1 MPIPGDNLAARLL
14 ETALARQ
21 WGDRVALREGART
34 WTYAELADRVQ
45 RVAAVLRSLGI
56 DRGERVAVLMPDSLD
71 AAAAILGSIHAGAV
85 AVPLSELARSTDVR
99 AYLMHCDAAAAIV
112 HEALVPALDAV
123 RGEVTGLREVL
134 CVGGAP
140 PTGIH
145 DYHRLLE
152 EAVPTREAA
161 AVAPHDPAVMVYSTA
176 DVEQELRG
184 VPHAHA
190 TPMLAFASF
199 AQGILGLEESDRVFC
214 MIRLSTTYGLGTGLI
229 FPLAAGA
236 QTLLLAEKPRS
247 ETVLAAIAS
256 FDPTVILAAPSLYG
270 QLARDAEAA
279 EPSDPASR
287 PLARCRACVSGT
299 EAMPPRLLDKARDV
313 LGADVIVGYGLTEA
327 FQFVLVGSADVA
339 RQGACG
345 RPVSGFDVRIVD
357 EEGQPVGP
365 NVIGTLQ
372 VRGPTLLGTY
382 WGAKEPDRL
391 DDGWFTTRDRFM
403 RDEHGSHYHFGR
415 LDDIF
420 KVGGKWVSPAE
431 MERVLGAHEAVWE
444 CAVIGAEDQDGLTK
458 PMAFVV
464 PNIGHT
470 ADAELARALRDH
482 LKNELAPYK
491 YPRWIE
497 FVDKLPRGPHGKIL
511 RYKLQARGKRRTQ
524 TKPQNAS
531 PSPSPSPTPD
541 AASPAETPAQTPPET
556 PSE

>member
-45 RVAAVLRSLGI
+45 RVAAVLRALGI
-56 DRGERVAVLMPDSLD
+56 ERGERVAVLMPDSLD
-71 AAAAILGSIHAGAV
+71 AAAAILGTIHAGAV
-85 AVPLSELARSTDVR
+85 AVPLSELARPTDVR
-99 AYLMHCDAAAAIV
+99 AYLVHCGAAAAIV
-112 HEALVPALDAV
+112 HAALVPALDAV
-123 RGEVTGLREVL
+123 RGEVPALREVL
-134 CVGGAP
+134 CVGGTP

-145 DYHRLLE
+145 DYHRLIE
-152 EAVPTREAA
+152 EAVPTRAAA
-161 AVAPHDPAVMVYSTA
+161 AVAPHDPAVLVYSTA

-199 AQGILGLEESDRVFC
+199 AQGVLGMDEDDRVFC
-214 MIRLSTTYGLGTGLI
+214 MIRLSTTYGLGIGLI

-247 ETVLAAIAS
+247 ETVLAAIAA

-270 QLARDAEAA
+270 QLARDTQDTESAGSA
-279 EPSDPASR
+279 EPASPPVAK

-299 EAMPPRLLDKARDV
+299 EAMPPRLIDKVRDV

-327 FQFVLVGSADVA
+327 FQFVLVGTADVA

-357 EEGQPVGP
+357 DAGQPVGP

-372 VRGPTLLGTY
+372 VRGPTLLATY
-382 WGAKEPDRL
+382 WDAQEPERL
-391 DDGWFTTRDRFM
+391 EDGWFTTRDRFM

-464 PNIGHT
+464 PNIGHSP
-470 ADAELARALRDH
+470 DAEMARALRDH

-524 TKPQNAS
+524 GMPQNAS
-531 PSPSPSPTPD
+531 PAPAPD
-541 AASPAETPAQTPPET
+541 AATPAQTPPET
-556 PSE
+556 PPK